1 MSESIF
7 ARRMIGDISVVVP
20 SRHGGVSLPP
30 FDSLNLAAYVG
41 DEVAHVSRNF
51 ELLGDELGASVFSI
65 TAAEHGIQ
73 VLRVKDGT
81 INPPCDALV
90 TTTPGLALV
99 ALAADCVP
107 IALVDPINRV
117 TAVIHAGWKGVLL
130 GVVDSAVDAFVEA
143 GADMSSTVAVIGPS
157 ICGHCYEVQADRV
170 ELVRAIVP
178 EAIADDR
185 HLDLTAGIRA
195 QLNKYGCE
203 VDVIAG
209 CTNED
214 SNLFSYRGAHS
225 KPTGRG
231 GIVVVMP
238 EPHGERPH
246 ESGVD
251 ALTSLE
257 LSS

>member
-20 SRHGGVSLPP
+20 SRHGGVSLQP

-41 DEVAHVSRNF
+41 DDVAHVSRNF
-51 ELLGDELGASVFSI
+51 ELLGIELGASEFSI

-73 VLRVKDGT
+73 ALRVHDGT

-107 IALVDPINRV
+107 IALVDPVNRV
-117 TAVIHAGWKGVLL
+117 TAVIHAGWKGVMLR
-130 GVVDSAVDAFVEA
+130 VVDSAVDTFVA
-143 GADMSSTVAVIGPS
+143 TGGDMRSTVAVIGPS
-157 ICGHCYEVQADRV
+157 ICRHCYEVQADRV
-170 ELVRAIVP
+170 ELLRATVP

-203 VDVIAG
+203 IDVIDG

-225 KPTGRG
+225 QPTGRG

-238 EPHGERPH
+238 EPQSELSH
-246 ESGVD
+246 ESGID
-251 ALTSLE
+251 AVASLE